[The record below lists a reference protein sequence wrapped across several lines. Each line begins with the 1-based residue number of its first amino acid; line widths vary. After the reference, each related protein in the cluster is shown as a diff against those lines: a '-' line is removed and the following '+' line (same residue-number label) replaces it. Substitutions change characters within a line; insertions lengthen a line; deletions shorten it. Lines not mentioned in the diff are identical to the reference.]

1 MFVLY
6 CVNMP
11 FTMREGANKN
21 GRPGRPDNAV
31 SNTNDVAIGAVRRLA
46 TEPQPPTLT
55 TERRPDGTRNGMDR
69 RTEEPALEEDSPK
82 GSTSDAGG
90 HQLDFTSRRRRTTW
104 LRVTCAIGYATN
116 RDGWSREGGCHGWI
130 RVNRPVR
137 TQLEPSRTMRTD
149 PHVNAPALR
158 ELDR

>member
-1 MFVLY
+1 LCFIVSP
-6 CVNMP
+6 CPSRCGKVQIRTDGQVGR
-11 FTMREGANKN
+11 TMQCQTQTTWRSGQFDDW
-21 GRPGRPDNAV
+21 PQQ
-31 SNTNDVAIGAVRRLA
+31 
-46 TEPQPPTLT
+46 PQPPTLT

-82 GSTSDAGG
+82 GSTSDAGA
-90 HQLDFTSRRRRTTW
+90 HQLDFTSRRRRTTG

-137 TQLEPSRTMRTD
+137 TQPETSRTMRTN
-149 PHVNAPALR
+149 PHVNASALR